1 MFYKINNCFGKGT
14 KVLGFFFLGS
24 YYSAQLIYCV
34 ANIYSI

>member
-1 MFYKINNCFGKGT
+1 MFYKINNCFGKE
-14 KVLGFFFLGS
+14 KSIFLGS